1 MILTVTLNPCVDHA
15 MFVEQLH
22 PNDSN
27 RVVRVERDAGGKG
40 LNLSRVVAELGG
52 STVATGFLGGSVS
65 HSIRHDLDSQG
76 VVHRFV
82 PIEGETRVNFSVEDA
97 SGLPPTTFNE
107 RGPAIQAH
115 ELAEFWNLLP
125 ELLYAARWL
134 AVGGSLPPGVP
145 ASVYADVVAF
155 ARSHGVRVMVD
166 GDGEAMRLALE
177 AGPDVVK
184 PNEDEAERLLG
195 VSIASRDDAISAVR
209 QLWSRVQGTGA
220 TVRRHALLSR
230 GANGALLACEEGI
243 YEGVPPKVE
252 VKSTIGSGDSLL
264 AGFLFGLENGSS
276 TSEALRLGVACGA
289 ATATTSGAEIA
300 RRPVIDRLLHDVRVE
315 KIG

>member
-15 MFVEQLH
+15 MFVEQLQ

-27 RVVRVERDAGGKG
+27 RVTRVERDSGGKG

-52 STVATGFLGGSVS
+52 ATVATGFLGGSVA
-65 HSIRHDLDSQG
+65 HSIRHDLDAQG

-82 PIEGETRVNFSVEDA
+82 TIEGETRVNFSVEDA

-107 RGPAIQAH
+107 RGPSVRSEEVA
-115 ELAEFWNLLP
+115 ELWDILP
-125 ELLYAARWL
+125 ELLFAARWL

-145 ASVYADVVAF
+145 SAIYADIVAF
-155 ARSHGVRVMVD
+155 ARTHGVRVMVD
-166 GDGEAMRLALE
+166 ADGEAMRLALA

-184 PNEDEAERLLG
+184 PNQDEAERLLG
-195 VSIASRDDAISAVR
+195 TQIRSREDAIAAVR
-209 QLWSRVQGTGA
+209 QLWSLQNGGA
-220 TVRRHALLSR
+220 DGGRLALLSR
-230 GANGALLACEEGI
+230 GAEGVLLAAEEGI
-243 YEGVPPKVE
+243 FEGVSPKVE

-264 AGFLFGLENGSS
+264 AGFLFGLENGA
-276 TSEALRLGVACGA
+276 TTVEALRLGVACGA

-300 RRPVIDRLLHDVRVE
+300 RRPVIDRLLPGVRVE
-315 KIG
+315 KVD

>member
-52 STVATGFLGGSVS
+52 ATVATGFLGGSVAY
-65 HSIRHDLDSQG
+65 SIRHELDRQG

-107 RGPAIQAH
+107 RGPSIQAH
-115 ELAEFWNLLP
+115 ELAALWDLLP
-125 ELLYAARWL
+125 ELLLATRWI

-145 ASVYADVVAF
+145 ASVYADIVAF
-155 ARSHGVRVMVD
+155 ARTHGVRVMVD
-166 GDGEAMRLALE
+166 ADGDAMRAALD

-184 PNEDEAERLLG
+184 PNQDEAERLLG
-195 VSIASRDDAISAVR
+195 VSIRSRGEAIAAVSL
-209 QLWSRVQGTGA
+209 LWTRVRGSGGGTG
-220 TVRRHALLSR
+220 RYALLSR
-230 GANGALLACEEGI
+230 GSEGVMLVGEEGI
-243 YEGVPPKVE
+243 YEGVPPEVE

-264 AGFLFGLENGSS
+264 AGFLFGLEDGLSIA
-276 TSEALRLGVACGA
+276 EALRLGVACGA

-300 RRPVIDRLLHDVRVE
+300 RRPVIDQLVPGVQVNQ
-315 KIG
+315 IG